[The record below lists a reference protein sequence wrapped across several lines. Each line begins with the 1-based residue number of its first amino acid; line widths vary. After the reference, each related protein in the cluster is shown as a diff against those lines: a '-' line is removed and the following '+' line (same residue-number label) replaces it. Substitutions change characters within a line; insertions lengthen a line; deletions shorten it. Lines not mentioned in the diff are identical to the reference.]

1 MRAATTRSRAG
12 RCAQPRPRHGARACV
27 CVCVRVC
34 VRVCCVS
41 VCACVCL
48 RACVRT
54 AFRRLNASYLLLGS
68 DSDAH
73 SCSSERFVLL
83 ARDQAGW
90 DANRHYEILMTGC
103 ARARSRTTARTC
115 RAVSAGPCH
124 VCATCRVAGLRHVSG
139 GRCAP
144 RVGWQVCAT
153 CRVAGVCRS
162 GRTTS
167 TSGPSTRCDRA
178 AHTRAHACTHTHTPT
193 HTRTHART
201 RNTAGH
207 RRPSAAVV
215 SRSLSTLGRTV
226 GLPRGR
232 LYGTLGYSGVL
243 LAGAGRTVPAG
254 SSTRGS

>member
-1 MRAATTRSRAG
+1 MGRYLADYARSYYAITRRKVCAATPTAW
-12 RCAQPRPRHGARACV
+12 RACV
-27 CVCVRVC
+27 RVPGACACVRV
-34 VRVCCVS
+34 S
-41 VCACVCL
+41 GVCACV
-48 RACVRT
+48 RRSVASTRRT
-54 AFRRLNASYLLLGS
+54 YLLL
-68 DSDAH
+68 
-73 SCSSERFVLL
+73 ERLRRALL
-83 ARDQAGW
+83 RLPALRAARAREQAGW

-124 VCATCRVAGLRHVSG
+124 VSG
-139 GRCAP
+139 GRCVP